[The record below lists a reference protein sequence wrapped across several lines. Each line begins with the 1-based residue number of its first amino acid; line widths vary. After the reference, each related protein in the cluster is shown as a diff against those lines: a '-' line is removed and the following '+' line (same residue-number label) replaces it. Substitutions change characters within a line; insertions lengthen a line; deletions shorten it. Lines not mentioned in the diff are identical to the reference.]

1 MFQINDF
8 IVFGANGVCQITDRR
23 IENFDGTCEREYF
36 VLNPLNSRNAT
47 IYAPADKSREKMRNL
62 LERDEV
68 LSLIEALPT
77 EDSEWISDNQARRN
91 YYNQVLQIA
100 DQQELLLMIK
110 TLNERQ
116 DELAEKGRKLSAQDS
131 DFKKRAEALIND
143 EFALVLDIE
152 PDEVLPFIIEHRS
165 AHHS

>member
-1 MFQINDF
+1 
-8 IVFGANGVCQITDRR
+8 
-23 IENFDGTCEREYF
+23 
-36 VLNPLNSRNAT
+36 
-47 IYAPADKSREKMRNL
+47 
-62 LERDEV
+62 
-68 LSLIEALPT
+68 
-77 EDSEWISDNQARRN
+77 
-91 YYNQVLQIA
+91 
-100 DQQELLLMIK
+100 MIK

-116 DELAEKGRKLSAQDS
+116 DELTEKGRKLSAQDS